1 LSQRNFA
8 DIKRLFSQLIGMKL
22 DMLHFAGDMSMWK
35 FSSESAKAYL
45 HVQCSYRFTC
55 DNQTILCQ
63 RDFNTIVSQE
73 KFNTLLH
80 AERDLLAMYVFPIHI
95 DNVSVYDNF
104 DVRIDFQNN
113 ISLYIYADLP
123 AMDEQWRFWKDDYS
137 AKKNLS
143 YIAIDGTMKTVKN
156 E

>member
-1 LSQRNFA
+1 MGRQIQIHA
-8 DIKRLFSQLIGMKL
+8 
-22 DMLHFAGDMSMWK
+22 
-35 FSSESAKAYL
+35 
-45 HVQCSYRFTC
+45 
-55 DNQTILCQ
+55 
-63 RDFNTIVSQE
+63 TIVSQE
-73 KFNTLLH
+73 KFNTLLD

-113 ISLYIYADLP
+113 ISLYIYGDLP
-123 AMDEQWRFWKDDYS
+123 AMDEQWQFWKDDYS